1 MSTNPPAQPELTEP
15 AETPDPAAVTVIVLN
30 SSMTQPEIDIQV
42 WIDGQLMADDTFV
55 NGVNELGITIH
66 RSYTAQLAAGTHE
79 LRVQSKQGND
89 EQTELFTT
97 TSGQDLF
104 ILVGYE
110 YDPGP
115 PPPTPP
121 GQFRI
126 LFQDQPFRFG

>member
-1 MSTNPPAQPELTEP
+1 M
-15 AETPDPAAVTVIVLN
+15 VLN

-42 WIDGQLMADDTFV
+42 WVDGELLVDDTFI
-55 NGVNELGITIH
+55 NGVNQLGITLHKTYI
-66 RSYTAQLAAGTHE
+66 AQLAAGEHE
-79 LRVQSKQGND
+79 LRVRSRQGKD
-89 EQTELFTT
+89 ERTESFTT
-97 TSGQDLF
+97 TSGQPLF
-104 ILVGYE
+104 VLVGYE